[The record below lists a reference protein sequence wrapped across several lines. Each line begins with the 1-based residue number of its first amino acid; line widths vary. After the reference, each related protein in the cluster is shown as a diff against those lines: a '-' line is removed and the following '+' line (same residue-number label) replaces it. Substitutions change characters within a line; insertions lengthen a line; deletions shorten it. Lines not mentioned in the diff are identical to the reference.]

1 MAKKEFKLMQK
12 FKTLNLY
19 LYAMIFLM
27 IIVIAFPLYW
37 MVLTSFQP
45 TTQATSYPPF
55 LFFKSFSLEKIKWI
69 ITNTKIIKWIMNSLL
84 VSLGVVF
91 MNLLV
96 SVPAAYSI
104 AKFRIKFNNILLL
117 VVLVTQMIPQAIMVV
132 PLFEIFKSINL
143 INNLFSVILANI
155 ILTLPLGTW
164 ILIGFFE
171 NIPSEIEEAAVI
183 DGASR
188 TMLFFKISLPL
199 TYPAMITVAII
210 TFFDAWNE
218 YMYGYTF
225 IYNQDKW
232 VGTVGIASFIGQ
244 FLTDWQAIMTSSL
257 LFSFIPMTVYIFFR
271 KYIVRG
277 VSEGF
282 AKG

>member
-1 MAKKEFKLMQK
+1 MQK
-12 FKTLNLY
+12 IKTLNLY
-19 LYAMIFLM
+19 IYAMIFLM

-37 MVLTSFQP
+37 MVLTSFQS
-45 TTQATSYPPF
+45 TTQATSYPPS
-55 LFFKSFSLEKIKWI
+55 LFFKSFSLEKMKWV
-69 ITNTKIIKWIMNSLL
+69 ITETKIIIWIMNSLL

-117 VVLVTQMIPQAIMVV
+117 IVLVTQMIPQAIMVV
-132 PLFEIFKSINL
+132 PLFEIFKSLRL

-171 NIPSEIEEAAVI
+171 NIPTEIEEAAVI

-218 YMYGYTF
+218 YMYSYTY
-225 IYNQDKW
+225 IHNQDKW
-232 VGTVGIASFIGQ
+232 VGTVGVASFIGQ
-244 FLTDWQAIMTSSL
+244 YLTDWQAIMVSSL
-257 LFSFIPMTVYIFFR
+257 LFSFAPMMIYIFFR

-282 AKG
+282 SKG